1 MAPTDHSTEQNG
13 VDEPLELT
21 HAHLVHE
28 GRDCI
33 VIPDGLR
40 PGWHGSYRKILPPAY
55 VPLRVTVVA
64 DLAKEADPY
73 RRAGIFLA
81 FMESLEAAIRLR
93 PRSTEAQD
101 VAGVIAAIRDHLSG
115 VNSSDA
121 MLQQGAQA
129 ISCALLTALAL
140 RGLDEAVAARA
151 IVTQIENLG
160 FPPPDGDPSEPTW
173 KRLLD
178 WRKQLQE
185 GRLNVYLRTIYK
197 STLALALQSAHPR
210 ERLPLMFLPAR

>member
-1 MAPTDHSTEQNG
+1 MALIDHSTELNG
-13 VDEPLELT
+13 ADEPFDLT
-21 HAHLVHE
+21 PAHLVRE
-28 GRDCI
+28 GQDCI
-33 VIPDGLR
+33 FIPDDLR
-40 PGWHGSYRKILPPAY
+40 PGLRESYRKILPPAY
-55 VPLRVTVVA
+55 VSLRVAVVA

-73 RRAGIFLA
+73 NRARIFLA

-115 VNSSDA
+115 EKGTDA

-151 IVTQIENLG
+151 IVTQIEHLG
-160 FPPPDGDPSEPTW
+160 FPPPDGDSTEPTW

-178 WRKQLQE
+178 WREQLQD

-197 STLALALQSAHPR
+197 SALALALQTTPPQ
-210 ERLPLMFLPAR
+210 RLSLMFLPAR